1 MTSSKRGFVD
11 STSTDPSAGGELF
24 LRSESGE
31 RLESGAPAG
40 EDTDC
45 TALPDLLAQ
54 NEHAALVRQVAI
66 DQALFLRDCVRTLA
80 KGRTKRRWAVA
91 TRPVLQCL
99 LRAVDALD
107 ASTLVP
113 DLVTLDALLDR
124 ATRASDVTIDEG
136 TREALLAAHARVDAE
151 IARVFDL
158 SFEPVFKARR

>member
-1 MTSSKRGFVD
+1 
-11 STSTDPSAGGELF
+11 
-24 LRSESGE
+24 
-31 RLESGAPAG
+31 
-40 EDTDC
+40 
-45 TALPDLLAQ
+45 
-54 NEHAALVRQVAI
+54 
-66 DQALFLRDCVRTLA
+66 LRDCVRTLA